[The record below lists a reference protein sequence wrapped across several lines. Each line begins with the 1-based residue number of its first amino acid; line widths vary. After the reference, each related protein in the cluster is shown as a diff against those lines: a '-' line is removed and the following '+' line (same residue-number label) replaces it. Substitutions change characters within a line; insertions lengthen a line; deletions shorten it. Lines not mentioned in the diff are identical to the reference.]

1 MNLNLSINNIPNLS
15 EIEKK
20 HRQQSLDNFLVSGF
34 PNKKYEDWKF
44 TDFNQIISAQF
55 SELSNKEGEDNEI
68 EKKIS
73 LVKQFQHNYI
83 ILVNGKINKINL
95 DFEEKDKILIKNYQN
110 EYKEKFE
117 IKNSL
122 NVLNE
127 ALFTNGYY
135 LEVAENYKVKK
146 PLIIYSYIASNSKNN
161 IFNTRNFVKLNKNS
175 NLELI
180 EFTNINVEDSFV
192 KNENEVTYLEQNSV
206 LKKYVL
212 QSKQN
217 KAYIYKN
224 LKNFLQK
231 DANCQNFILNISS
244 IFSKIEIESFLSGQN
259 SNFEIYS
266 ASNLKQDQH
275 QELRSFIHHE
285 ALNCRSYQ
293 KVKKVLNN
301 ESKGIY
307 QGKILVSDSAQ
318 KTDAYQLSKAIIL
331 DPQAEF
337 DAKPELEIYA
347 DDVKCSHG
355 SSSGNID
362 ENSIHYLMTRGISE
376 KEAKKIII
384 SGFLNE
390 VFEPITNGEI
400 KNFLEMNL
408 NDQN

>member
-1 MNLNLSINNIPNLS
+1 MNLDLSIKNISNLS
-15 EIEKK
+15 EIERK
-20 HRQQSLDNFLVSGF
+20 HRQLSLDKFLVSGF
-34 PNKKYEDWKF
+34 PNKKLEDWKF
-44 TDFNQIISAQF
+44 TDFNQIISTQF

-135 LEVAENYKVKK
+135 LEVAENYRVKK
-146 PLIIYSYIASNSKNN
+146 PLIIYSYIVNNSKNI

-180 EFTNINVEDSFV
+180 EFTNIDVQDSFV
-192 KNENEVTYLEQNSV
+192 KNENEVTDLNQSSV

-212 QSKQN
+212 QTKQN
-217 KAYIYKN
+217 KAFIYKN
-224 LKNFLQK
+224 SKNLLQK
-231 DANCQNFILNISS
+231 DSTCQNFILNISS
-244 IFSKIEIESFLSGQN
+244 IFYKTEIESFLLGQN

-275 QELRSFIHHE
+275 HELRSFIHHE

-307 QGKILVSDSAQ
+307 QGKILVSGIAQ

-331 DPQAEF
+331 SPQAEF

-376 KEAKKIII
+376 KEAKNIII
-384 SGFLNE
+384 NGFLNE
-390 VFEPITNGEI
+390 VFEPITNEEI
-400 KNFLEMNL
+400 KNFIEMNL

>member
-15 EIEKK
+15 EIERK

-34 PNKKYEDWKF
+34 PNKKLEDWKF

-55 SELSNKEGEDNEI
+55 SELSNKIEENKEI

-73 LVKQFQHNYI
+73 LANHFKHNYI

-192 KNENEVTYLEQNSV
+192 KNENEVTDLEQNSV

-231 DANCQNFILNISS
+231 DANCQNFLLNISS

-390 VFEPITNGEI
+390 VFEPITNVEI

>member
-1 MNLNLSINNIPNLS
+1 MNLDLSIKNIPNLS
-15 EIEKK
+15 EIERK
-20 HRQQSLDNFLVSGF
+20 HRQLSLDKFLVSGF
-34 PNKKYEDWKF
+34 PNKKLEDWKF
-44 TDFNQIISAQF
+44 TDFNQIISTQF

-135 LEVAENYKVKK
+135 LEVAENYRVKK
-146 PLIIYSYIASNSKNN
+146 PLIIYSYIVNNSKNI

-180 EFTNINVEDSFV
+180 EFTNIDVQDSFV
-192 KNENEVTYLEQNSV
+192 KNENEVTDLNQSSV

-212 QSKQN
+212 QTKQN
-217 KAYIYKN
+217 KAFIYKN
-224 LKNFLQK
+224 SKNLLQK
-231 DANCQNFILNISS
+231 DATCQNFILNISS
-244 IFSKIEIESFLSGQN
+244 IFYKTEIESFLLGQN

-275 QELRSFIHHE
+275 HELRSFIHHE

-307 QGKILVSDSAQ
+307 QGKILVSGIAQ

-331 DPQAEF
+331 SPQAEF

-376 KEAKKIII
+376 KEAKNIII
-384 SGFLNE
+384 NGFLNE
-390 VFEPITNGEI
+390 VFEPITKEEI
-400 KNFLEMNL
+400 KNFIEMNL